1 MSNLPAN
8 VSSLMNALEKAASAP
23 ALSSNSGKHFIKL
36 AKSGYWAYGADER
49 EVEEG
54 SRWAINPNSFAT
66 GFSCWDD
73 GKNLGEEMALLTEDA
88 IQRHQLPDLGAPWKD
103 QVGLQLACIS
113 GDDKG
118 VECIYTATS
127 VGGKNAFKEV
137 LNAVLERG
145 RGGHADIVPIVELEV
160 DSYKHKSYGKV
171 FTPVFS
177 IVDWATL
184 DGVVAEAAEEA
195 EEEEEVA
202 PTRRRR
208 RG

>member
-8 VSSLMNALEKAASAP
+8 VSNLMNALEEASHSP
-23 ALSSNSGKHFIKL
+23 ALSTNTGKHYIKL
-36 AKSGYWAYGADER
+36 AKSGYWAYGASER

-66 GFSCWDD
+66 GFACWDD
-73 GKNLGEEMALLTEDA
+73 GKILGEEMSLLTEDP

-113 GDDKG
+113 GEDKG

-145 RGGHADIVPIVELEV
+145 RGGHADIVPIVELDV

-177 IVDWATL
+177 IVEWATL
-184 DGVVAEAAEEA
+184 DGAVAEAAEEA
-195 EEEEEVA
+195 EAEEE
-202 PTRRRR
+202 PTPLRRRR